1 MIRFRSVTTR
11 ATVAAK
17 ISVAGVLAVGGLGQ
31 GLLGGGELVGELGA
45 VGAFCAPRQ
54 E

>member
-17 ISVAGVLAVGGLGQ
+17 ISVARPVNAAMSA
-31 GLLGGGELVGELGA
+31 A
-45 VGAFCAPRQ
+45 VGASSNSGQ
-54 E
+54 ERAIR